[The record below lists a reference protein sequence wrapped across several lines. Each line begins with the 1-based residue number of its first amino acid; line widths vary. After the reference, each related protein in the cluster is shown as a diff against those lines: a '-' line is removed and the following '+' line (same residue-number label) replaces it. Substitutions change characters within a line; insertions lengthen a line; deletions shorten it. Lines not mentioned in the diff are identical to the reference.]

1 MARILEKIRNKI
13 VNHVDW
19 WKDYMTEM
27 SILVISLAAT
37 FYGENLI
44 QSYQEAQDDDQI
56 MTVVVNEL
64 ESNIKEVSNMLEYYR
79 SHKTFA
85 QALKQNLIQH
95 ETVVADTMQ
104 RYENFHRLLYFW
116 ILKKNALDMMKESG
130 TMQRMENRDLLEQ
143 VIDTYE
149 WIAMVKGLDIQFRD
163 NKKEQIANFI
173 SRIDKGE
180 PAVEVVGQW
189 WQIDRDQDF
198 KRFLIYS
205 APLQSMAIASQLED
219 CRDSMYKTI
228 ELIKQNYNIKDIE
241 IH

>member
-1 MARILEKIRNKI
+1 MARILEKIRSKI
-13 VNHVDW
+13 VNHADW

-44 QSYQEAQDDDQI
+44 QSYQEAQDDNQI

-64 ESNIKEVSNMLEYYR
+64 ESNSKEVSDMLEYYR

-104 RYENFHRLLYFW
+104 RYENFHRLLYYW
-116 ILKKNALDMMKESG
+116 TLKKNALDMMKESG
-130 TMQRMENRDLLEQ
+130 TMQRMENRELLEH

-149 WIAMVKGLDIQFRD
+149 WIAMVKGLDVQFRD
-163 NKKEQIANFI
+163 NKKEEIANFL
-173 SRIDKGE
+173 SRIEKGE
-180 PAVEVVGQW
+180 PAAKVVEQW
-189 WQIDRDQDF
+189 EQIDEDQDF
-198 KRFLIYS
+198 KRFLIFS
-205 APLQSMAIASQLED
+205 APLQSMAIVGQLED
-219 CRDSMYKTI
+219 CRDSMQNTI
-228 ELIKQNYNIKDIE
+228 ELIKQNYDIKDIE
-241 IH
+241 TH

>member
-1 MARILEKIRNKI
+1 MARILEKLRNKI
-13 VNHVDW
+13 VNHADW

-44 QSYQEAQDDDQI
+44 QGFQEAQDDNQI

-64 ESNIKEVSNMLEYYR
+64 ESNIDEVSNMLEYYR

-85 QALKQNLIQH
+85 QALKQNLIHH
-95 ETVVADTMQ
+95 ETIVADTMQ

-116 ILKKNALDMMKESG
+116 TLKKNALDMMKESG

-149 WIAMVKGLDIQFRD
+149 WIAIVKGLDAQFRD
-163 NKKEQIANFI
+163 DKKEHIASFI
-173 SRIDKGE
+173 SRIETGE
-180 PAVEVVGQW
+180 PAVKVVEQW
-189 WQIDRDQDF
+189 RQIDKDQDF

-205 APLQSMAIASQLED
+205 ASLQATAIASQLED
-219 CRDSMYKTI
+219 CRDSMQKTI
-228 ELIKQNYNIKDIE
+228 ELIKQNYEIKDIE
-241 IH
+241 TH